1 MKYVFAIILLLL
13 PVWGWGQSEEANM
26 LYKEGKKLIKAGK
39 VGEAVTLFLKVDSLD
54 KTQLQPTSN
63 NYFRAKIEIA
73 ICLAVL
79 SSSKQK
85 EGKIDEANKLNSL
98 SLTISKMANSRDNS
112 VDSLLLDIPV
122 NVYSECAFFRN
133 YEKEIKIQ
141 NKISYLQEKANDA
154 NAKSIDLLDALADSS
169 DKYGIYTKALKYNI
183 EAMESR
189 KKTFG
194 EEHPDYIKSL
204 NHVANDYNKLGNYSE
219 ALKHGTKAM
228 EISKNIFGEESLEYA
243 KSLNYLAIY
252 NESIGNYYEALKLG
266 TQAMEI
272 DEKIVGEEHTS
283 YACDLNNVANYYADL
298 GNYSEAI
305 KHGTKAMEIRKRI
318 LGDNSQEY
326 AQSLRDLATYY
337 TNQCNYQEAIKYGT
351 QAMEIQEKI
360 FNHSN
365 HPELA
370 YTLNKLAYNHFQIG
384 NFRTA
389 HDLCVDALII
399 RRKMF
404 GENHPDYIESL
415 NTFTYLGFL
424 FGEHKGI
431 TKYYQESYDLM
442 EALVLKNFSYLT
454 DKERSYYWNM
464 YSAFFNNQLPFVA
477 YFEPNSTLKN
487 LTLNGQLL
495 SKGLLLN
502 AELEI
507 QNLIEKQG
515 NEELKEKYNKLKQDH
530 KILDELY
537 QLPINKRSM
546 NADSLSKVIDKEE
559 RFLVESCQ
567 EIGDYTKSLSIKWT
581 DIQQHLQDND
591 VAIEFA
597 NFTDTSKKEIY
608 IALIVKKGMTS
619 PELVKLD
626 YSETDTVD
634 YTTHSLYN
642 KIWQPLEKYLQGV
655 QNVYFSPTGKFHTIG
670 IEYLPDDNGEI
681 FAKKYSAYRLSS
693 TREIALQHVAN
704 LNKKASVYGGIVYN
718 FDESDWQN
726 VSDDAERA
734 GVTFLKGAKK
744 ESEEITQILSEGSFN
759 VQFGTDKAA
768 TEESFKNLSGSGIK
782 ILHIATHGF
791 YEPEDKEKSF
801 ADMLSVGDKNSKEDF
816 SLSRSGLFLAG
827 ANTALDPEQRKYIPD
842 GVDDGILT
850 AKEISRMD
858 FKGLDLVVLSACQT
872 GLGEVTGE
880 GVFGLQ
886 RGFKKAGAQTIVMS
900 LWNVND
906 KPTKELMTEFYR
918 NLVAGKTKR
927 EAFISAQDKIRL
939 KYIDPKMWAGFIM
952 VDGME

>member
-1 MKYVFAIILLLL
+1 MNKLLSLLFLLIL
-13 PVWGWGQSEEANM
+13 PVLALSQS
-26 LYKEGKKLIKAGK
+26 KEDNKLFKQGKKLYKAGK
-39 VGEAVTLFLKVDSLD
+39 YEEAASCFLNCDSLGNA
-54 KTQLQPTSN
+54 QLDPSSKISPTTKRYLLKLLFN
-63 NYFRAKIEIA
+63 MRMTGDMT
-73 ICLAVL
+73 L
-79 SSSKQK
+79 SSRNEQLRFQTMESEIFKIIYGEESSIYANSLEDIASTHFFIGNYTEAINLITMASEIKKQIDGEESDSYAFSLENLASYHFYNGNYTETIRLENK
-85 EGKIDEANKLNSL
+85 AVEILKKHEGEGDGSSGKFNYSNSL
-98 SLTISKMANSRDNS
+98 SKLS
-112 VDSLLLDIPV
+112 
-122 NVYSECAFFRN
+122 
-133 YEKEIKIQ
+133 
-141 NKISYLQEKANDA
+141 SYYAE
-154 NAKSIDLLDALADSS
+154 
-169 DKYGIYTKALKYNI
+169 
-183 EAMESR
+183 M
-189 KKTFG
+189 
-194 EEHPDYIKSL
+194 
-204 NHVANDYNKLGNYSE
+204 GNYKE
-219 ALKHGTKAM
+219 AVRLLTLAL
-228 EISKNIFGEESLEYA
+228 EINANCYDRSM
-243 KSLNYLAIY
+243 LATY
-252 NESIGNYYEALKLG
+252 FAHIGNYNEAIKHV
-266 TQAMEI
+266 TIAMECFKESKENYSNYRLLLEQLAHYYSKI
-272 DEKIVGEEHTS
+272 GNFTEAIRLASMAMELSKQDNDESNQLLYSSEYLITI
-283 YACDLNNVANYYADL
+283 ADYYYQA

-305 KHGTKAMEIRKRI
+305 KLVAKVLAIEEIKEQENWLYSYALLKMATFYFADKNYDNAVKYCIQGYDNNSSYIKETFKSADII
-318 LGDNSQEY
+318 LREGIWDRYSTFFSNT
-326 AQSLRDLATYY
+326 LADV
-337 TNQCNYQEAIKYGT
+337 
-351 QAMEIQEKI
+351 
-360 FNHSN
+360 
-365 HPELA
+365 A
-370 YTLNKLAYNHFQIG
+370 YTISENPTYCGSSICGDIIATAY
-384 NFRTA
+384 
-389 HDLCVDALII
+389 
-399 RRKMF
+399 
-404 GENHPDYIESL
+404 
-415 NTFTYLGFL
+415 
-424 FGEHKGI
+424 
-431 TKYYQESYDLM
+431 
-442 EALVLKNFSYLT
+442 
-454 DKERSYYWNM
+454 
-464 YSAFFNNQLPFVA
+464 
-477 YFEPNSTLKN
+477 
-487 LTLNGQLL
+487 NGQLF
-495 SKGLLLN
+495 SKGLLLH
-502 AELEI
+502 AEHEF
-507 QNLIEKQG
+507 QKFIEQSGDTALVKRYY
-515 NEELKEKYNKLKQDH
+515 EHKEKRKRLDSFYLNHRSLS
-530 KILDELY
+530 LDENNSELRY
-537 QLPINKRSM
+537 REEEY
-546 NADSLSKVIDKEE
+546 SLM
-559 RFLVESCQ
+559 ESSQ
-567 EIGDYTKSLSIKWT
+567 ALGDYTKKLSIKWEEV
-581 DIQQHLQDND
+581 QAKLKDND

-597 NFTDTSKKEIY
+597 NFADTTKQTIY

-726 VSDDAERA
+726 VSEDAERA
-734 GVTFLKGAKK
+734 GITFLKGAKK
-744 ESEEITQILSEGSFN
+744 ESEEITQILSDGSFD
-759 VQFGTDKAA
+759 VQFGTDKEA
-768 TEESFKNLSGSGIK
+768 TEESFKKLSGSGIK

-801 ADMLSVGDKNSKEDF
+801 ADMISVGDKNSKEDF